1 MGDPAMAP
9 PQHYP
14 PRRHPRVATEM
25 VARLDDGGSTKAV
38 TVRDLGGG
46 GLFVATDEPPA
57 VGAAVDVRFRH
68 VSRLECSARG
78 RVVWRAAGGFGVAFD
93 QVTPAMASFAR
104 TLVRMPAHLR
114 PLYLA
119 GVADPSLRVE
129 A

>member
-9 PQHYP
+9 SQHYP
-14 PRRHPRVATEM
+14 PRRHPRVTTEL
-25 VARLDDGGSTKAV
+25 VARLVHGASERAV
-38 TVRDLGGG
+38 MVRDVGGG
-46 GLFVATDEPPA
+46 GLCVATDEPPA
-57 VGAAVDVRFRH
+57 VGAAVDIQFRH
-68 VSRLECSARG
+68 VSRLECGARG

-104 TLVRMPAHLR
+104 TLARMPAHLR

-119 GVADPSLRVE
+119 GVAEPSLRIE